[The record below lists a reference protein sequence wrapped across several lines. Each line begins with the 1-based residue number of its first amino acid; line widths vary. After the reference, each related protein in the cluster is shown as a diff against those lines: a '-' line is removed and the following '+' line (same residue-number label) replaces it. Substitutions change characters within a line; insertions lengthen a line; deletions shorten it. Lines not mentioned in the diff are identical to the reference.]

1 MKIILYLTL
10 GLVLLSGG
18 AWLWKA
24 TTSTSRQQ
32 TQRTPLWRTIY
43 PREPVWLKVPTE
55 LGDEAPQQ
63 SKAPDKVDNGK
74 DEKIKEKEYELH
86 SVLPTWYSAHFM
98 GSSRGWVAG
107 SAITRANFF
116 TVSGG
121 GLIAIT
127 LNSGQSWSTQRVL
140 EYDHIMSVFF
150 IDTLHGW
157 VAGSDKYEDRTI
169 GVVAKTSDG
178 GKSWLPMLSLN
189 NYEIST
195 LHDIRFIDK
204 RIGWAVGEAQID
216 GDVQGLVI
224 GTIDGGRTW
233 SRQYLSDRTFVLE
246 RVKFAG
252 KRRGWIV
259 GARVILHT
267 EDGGRSWNEQWFEV
281 GEDLFDIIALDSDEL
296 WTVGA
301 GGLLLH
307 TLDGGRTWRKIHL
320 PSQYKSVWLSCVYF
334 KNAQRGW
341 VAGDEGT
348 IFATEDGGKSWHLE
362 SSGESSYLRSFAAT
376 NGRLIAVG
384 NDGIVLE
391 RRID

>member
-74 DEKIKEKEYELH
+74 DEKIKEKDYELH

-98 GSSRGWVAG
+98 DSSRGWVAG

-116 TVSGG
+116 SVPGG

-127 LNSGQSWSTQRVL
+127 LTAFSTPVFSSRLLTRAVLYRDREGAAEHSSQKRFNSGQSWSIQRVL

-150 IDTLHGW
+150 IDTLNGW
-157 VAGSDKYEDRTI
+157 VAGSDKYNDRAI

-178 GKSWLPMLSLN
+178 GKSWLPML
-189 NYEIST
+189 
-195 LHDIRFIDK
+195 
-204 RIGWAVGEAQID
+204 
-216 GDVQGLVI
+216 
-224 GTIDGGRTW
+224 
-233 SRQYLSDRTFVLE
+233 
-246 RVKFAG
+246 
-252 KRRGWIV
+252 
-259 GARVILHT
+259 
-267 EDGGRSWNEQWFEV
+267 
-281 GEDLFDIIALDSDEL
+281 
-296 WTVGA
+296 
-301 GGLLLH
+301 
-307 TLDGGRTWRKIHL
+307 
-320 PSQYKSVWLSCVYF
+320 
-334 KNAQRGW
+334 
-341 VAGDEGT
+341 
-348 IFATEDGGKSWHLE
+348 
-362 SSGESSYLRSFAAT
+362 
-376 NGRLIAVG
+376 
-384 NDGIVLE
+384 
-391 RRID
+391 